1 MTSAVIEV
9 DLHGLRLDEAR
20 ERIDE
25 ALRQADM
32 SVYRVRVIH
41 GFNNGT
47 AIRDMIFQEYRWHMK
62 VIRIAGGQNRGQTDL
77 ILREY

>member
-20 ERIDE
+20 ERIDV

-32 SVYRVRVIH
+32 SVYRVRAIH

-47 AIRDMIFQEYRWHMK
+47 AIRTMIRREYGMHFK
-62 VIRIAGGQNRGQTDL
+62 VIRVARGPSEGQTDL

>member
-1 MTSAVIEV
+1 MNAIEEI
-9 DLHGLRLDEAR
+9 DLHGMTLADAR
-20 ERIDE
+20 DALDE
-25 ALRQADM
+25 ALRHVDM

-47 AIRDMIFQEYRWHMK
+47 AIQDMIRREYRFHYK
-62 VIRIAGGQNRGQTDL
+62 VIRVARGPANGQTDL